1 MWIWMHVSKCCR
13 HIRLHIFMFVASFF
27 FVLTKSKLSLF
38 TPTFMTTCS
47 FYCLARPPWL
57 ASRQQSSVG
66 LPWPWLGAT
75 CRRLGITAPSVDDY
89 RGSNLQWSTVFFS
102 VVLICFD
109 IVLTIK
115 IIKHQMGSSNGD
127 QRSTNIIIG
136 CCDFRFLLT
145 NILGPNHH
153 LYVFSILTTKHLGI

>member
-89 RGSNLQWSTVFFS
+89 RGSNLQWSTVFFFGGFNMFWH
-102 VVLICFD
+102 CFD
-109 IVLTIK
+109 HQNHQTSNG
-115 IIKHQMGSSNGD
+115 IIKWGSVINKYHHW
-127 QRSTNIIIG
+127 
-136 CCDFRFLLT
+136 LLW
-145 NILGPNHH
+145 
-153 LYVFSILTTKHLGI
+153 FSFSFNQHFGT

>member
-1 MWIWMHVSKCCR
+1 MITGG
-13 HIRLHIFMFVASFF
+13 
-27 FVLTKSKLSLF
+27 LTF
-38 TPTFMTTCS
+38 ND
-47 FYCLARPPWL
+47 
-57 ASRQQSSVG
+57 QQF
-66 LPWPWLGAT
+66 
-75 CRRLGITAPSVDDY
+75 
-89 RGSNLQWSTVFFS
+89 FFS

-115 IIKHQMGSSNGD
+115 IIKHQMGSSDGD

-153 LYVFSILTTKHLGI
+153 LYVFFDFNHETFGDIVYKSW